1 MGYLGLLAYVLEVPY
16 KDGHTSIP
24 LMSFGKLYLGVDGGG
39 SNTRSLLVDS
49 RFNPVGL
56 GKALGCNPHNCGFK
70 TAGARINESIKNA
83 IVSLEFDDFEI
94 DGIYCGIA
102 GIRTPEEKS
111 RLANSLEDFNWR
123 QGTRLTID
131 SDLSIA
137 HEASLGNAPGIC
149 LVIGTGAACIGKS
162 ESGTIITH
170 SNRLPNGD
178 EPGSGYAIG
187 LDAVTAGLVSVPS
200 KERNEVAKAAKSL
213 IELAHYGNIKARE
226 ILDQNSN
233 AIADLVRKT
242 MEDFDWDSGNLAI
255 VITGGVGSADTL
267 YRVLVQEKLASL
279 NSKIVFR
286 FPQASAEYVA
296 AKRAFAMI

>member
-1 MGYLGLLAYVLEVPY
+1 MA
-16 KDGHTSIP
+16 
-24 LMSFGKLYLGVDGGG
+24 FGKLYLGVDGGG
-39 SNTRSLLVDS
+39 SNTRSVLVIS
-49 RFNPVGL
+49 RFNHVGL
-56 GKALGCNPHNCGFK
+56 GKALGCNPHNCGYK
-70 TAGARINESIKNA
+70 TAGNRIDESIANA
-83 IVSLEFDDFEI
+83 IDSLDFDDFEI
-94 DGIYCGIA
+94 DAIYCGIA

-111 RLANSLEDFNWR
+111 RLAISLEHFDWLR
-123 QGTRLTID
+123 GTRLTID

-137 HEASLGNAPGIC
+137 HEAGLGNKPGIC

-187 LDAVTAGLVSVPS
+187 LDAVTAGLVSSPS
-200 KERNEVAKAAKSL
+200 KERNQVAEAAKAL
-213 IELAHYGNIKARE
+213 IELAHSGNIKARE

-233 AIADLVRKT
+233 AIADLVCKT
-242 MEDFDWDSGNLAI
+242 MEDLDWGPGNLAI
-255 VITGGVGSADTL
+255 VLTGGVGSADTL

-286 FPQASAEYVA
+286 FPQTSAVNVA
-296 AKRAFAMI
+296 ARRAFAMI

>member
-1 MGYLGLLAYVLEVPY
+1 MEYLGFLASTFKGPY
-16 KDGHTSIP
+16 HSCFTSVP
-24 LMSFGKLYLGVDGGG
+24 LMAFGKLYLGVDGGG

-56 GKALGCNPHNCGFK
+56 GNALGCNPHNCGFK
-70 TAGARINESIKNA
+70 TAGARINESITNA
-83 IVSLEFDDFEI
+83 IVSLKFDDFEI
-94 DGIYCGIA
+94 DAIYCGIA

-123 QGTRLTID
+123 QGTRLMID

-137 HEASLGNAPGIC
+137 HEAGLGNAPGIC

-162 ESGTIITH
+162 ESGTIITY

-187 LDAVTAGLVSVPS
+187 LDAVTAGLASGPS
-200 KERNEVAKAAKSL
+200 KERNEMAKAAKSL
-213 IELAHYGNIKARE
+213 IELAHSGNIKARE
-226 ILDQNSN
+226 ILDENSN

-242 MEDFDWDSGNLAI
+242 MEDSDWGSGNLAI
-255 VITGGVGSADTL
+255 VIAGGVGSADTL
-267 YRVLVQEKLASL
+267 YRVLIQEKLASL

-286 FPQASAEYVA
+286 LPQTTAVNIA
-296 AKRAFAMI
+296 AKRAFAMT